1 MNTAWENLS
10 TSAQEELSG
19 KMLEAARRGDVDYIE
34 AMLDAGVPAT
44 MRSNNGAGLVHFL
57 VWEDM
62 LTPGLIRKLE
72 SAGAS
77 VDDQTN
83 IGETPLHWEVAEG
96 NIMGIWRM
104 LKLGANPNVPTNA
117 GDLSAHFAAT
127 RGDAGILRAL
137 AMAGARFDVPNHAG
151 KLPRDLVTTEKRADV
166 QACFNEFEQWYEAQQ
181 ILPDAVKNAKTVP
194 ELLACF
200 SGSADRPSAPIAA
213 WEAFPEALAALC
225 AKGESVTTE
234 MVHATEQKGG
244 SGILQE
250 AAKSFALP
258 RVVEALNAQGVQ
270 LGGEFLLAPDGGLTL
285 LGEVLTASGD
295 IASLFTE
302 DNWEGQ
308 HLRDLRGVLDALPDA
323 ARNQITNTHQLTA
336 SLSRQKRGVER

>member
-1 MNTAWENLS
+1 MITPWDQLS
-10 TSAQEELSG
+10 TAAQNELSG
-19 KMLEAARRGDVDYIE
+19 QMLEAARRGDVDYIE

-62 LTPGLIRKLE
+62 LTPGLIHKLE
-72 SAGAS
+72 TAGAS
-77 VDDQTN
+77 VDDQTH
-83 IGETPLHWEVAEG
+83 IGETPLHWEVSEG

-104 LKLGANPNVPTNA
+104 LKLGANPNIPTNA
-117 GDLSAHFAAT
+117 GDLTAHFAVT
-127 RGDAGILRAL
+127 RGDAGMLRAL
-137 AMAGARFDVPNHAG
+137 AMAGARFDVPNNAG
-151 KLPRDLVTTEKRADV
+151 KLPRDLVTDEKRTDV
-166 QACFNEFEQWYEAQQ
+166 KEVFKQFEKWYDTQQ
-181 ILPDAVKNAKTVP
+181 ILPDAVTQAKTVP

-200 SGSADRPSAPIAA
+200 SGASDHPPAPIAA
-213 WEAFPEALAALC
+213 WNAFPDALATLC
-225 AKGESVTTE
+225 AQGKPVTAE
-234 MVHATEQKGG
+234 MVQATERKGG

-270 LGGEFLLAPDGGLTL
+270 LGSDFLLAPDGELTP
-285 LGEVLTASGD
+285 LGVVLTASGD
-295 IASLFTE
+295 IASFFTE

-308 HLRDLRGVLDALPDA
+308 SLRDLRGVLDALPDA